1 MHFDGEGVR
10 PFDNDNDN
18 DSRQDS
24 RRPRRTVRTARMASV
39 SIGLAVGMHAALA
52 QAPIVPPQATPGVLQ
67 EQLRRDVTPQRPT
80 EILLPALPPNTP
92 SQPPPDSDNV
102 LFTVRAVELTGNTV
116 IPTTE
121 LAPQWS
127 ALVGQEVRLT
137 QVYALADALTAS
149 YRNRG
154 YVLSAVTVPQQ
165 TIRADGIVRLQV
177 VEGYVGRVQFAPG
190 FTPTARMQEEAEAI
204 AREKPLTIRTLERQL
219 LLINELPGVIAQ
231 AYFEPG
237 TATGEALL
245 TLNAT
250 RKSVSGFVGVQNRVS
265 HVLGDVALEGRVTL
279 NNPLGLDDSHSLLL
293 QTTNR
298 WRLKSVG
305 YYYNQPLGTDGLA
318 MNLFLGHV
326 GSRIDSSG
334 AAIKSDADIATLGV
348 SYPLIRSRAES
359 LRLRARLNYFNGQ
372 QNILDGLLV
381 QEDRARALR
390 LGAGW
395 DRTDGS
401 GVNFV
406 DVEVSKG
413 LSGLGATRTGAG
425 TGADNAQRPDA
436 DYGFTKVNLFAGRL
450 QQLGGNF
457 SLQASVQG
465 QWTNDP
471 LPPSERAALGG
482 ELILRAFDA
491 GELIGDRAYAG
502 KLELRWEPALIP
514 GGRITFYGY
523 GETGRTVTLQR
534 LLPNATQKGGS
545 AGLGVRGTLANG
557 TNLYAEVA
565 KPLRR
570 NVAYN
575 DSRRARFFAGVSY
588 EF

>member
-1 MHFDGEGVR
+1 
-10 PFDNDNDN
+10 
-18 DSRQDS
+18 
-24 RRPRRTVRTARMASV
+24 
-39 SIGLAVGMHAALA
+39 
-52 QAPIVPPQATPGVLQ
+52 
-67 EQLRRDVTPQRPT
+67 
-80 EILLPALPPNTP
+80 
-92 SQPPPDSDNV
+92 
-102 LFTVRAVELTGNTV
+102 
-116 IPTTE
+116 
-121 LAPQWS
+121 
-127 ALVGQEVRLT
+127 
-137 QVYALADALTAS
+137 
-149 YRNRG
+149 
-154 YVLSAVTVPQQ
+154 
-165 TIRADGIVRLQV
+165 VRLQV

-190 FTPTARMQEEAEAI
+190 FTPTARMREEAEAI

-219 LLINELPGVIAQ
+219 LLINELPGVTAQ

-237 TATGEALL
+237 TASGEAWL

-265 HVLGDVALEGRVTL
+265 RVLGDVALEGRVTL

-305 YYYNQPLGTDGLA
+305 YYYNQPLGNDGLA

-334 AAIKSDADIATLGV
+334 AAIQSDADIATLGV

-359 LRLRARLNYFNGQ
+359 LRLRARLNYYNGKQ
-372 QNILDGLLV
+372 DILDGLLV
-381 QEDRARALR
+381 QQDRARALR

-401 GVNFV
+401 GVNFA
-406 DVEVSKG
+406 DLEVSKG
-413 LSGLGATRTGAG
+413 ISGLGATRTGA
-425 TGADNAQRPDA
+425 DNAQRADA

-491 GELIGDRAYAG
+491 GELIGDRAWAG
-502 KLELRWEPALIP
+502 KLELRYEPALLP

-523 GETGRTVTLQR
+523 GEAGRTVTLQK
-534 LLPNATQKGGS
+534 LLPNVTQKGGS
-545 AGLGVRGTLANG
+545 VGLGVRGSLANG
-557 TNLYAEVA
+557 TNFYAEVA